1 MFVRSRRIGCHLLGM
16 IKMSKTKYDTTD
28 GVMTAN
34 ANAVRRAFEALQP
47 AAQITCETE
56 LHNSAQ

>member
-1 MFVRSRRIGCHLLGM
+1 M

-34 ANAVRRAFEALQP
+34 ANAVRRAYEALQP